1 MFCVRYSL
9 EDISD
14 GRDDTYDDI
23 SDDND
28 NDLNLVQD
36 ILFDTDMDV

>member
-1 MFCVRYSL
+1 MFCVRYSS

-28 NDLNLVQD
+28 NDLNLED
-36 ILFDTDMDV
+36 SLFDTDMDL